1 MGQHEEQESDLQ
13 IRSALKDV
21 LAASEKQ
28 VAPTTEPILAAIRQ
42 EPPLQRVDSHNGKA
56 HGPEQEVEPGSLVPI
71 VDGKPQSARR
81 PPRRTSVIWQ
91 NIAAIAAVLVIIL
104 ASAGLFSHRF
114 FVPTSRTA
122 GTPTSHETPAQTFQP
137 AHSPTSVPSSSSVTA
152 PTAGSSS
159 TPATAATAIP
169 FDGWNRV
176 ALVTPELTLANLNY
190 LTDCCTT
197 LDSAPFPTGT
207 IFDGI
212 SQDGQNVMYHTVN
225 DGSTVYYT
233 LLSARKNAAIYT
245 FNGNGGNAIWL
256 NSTYALITTIS
267 SVIEVNVQTGAASTY
282 LPSFMA
288 SHLYFF
294 RSPYLYFTGGAN
306 RTTDAL
312 YRINVTTD
320 AVQQITFGSSGAT
333 FWLSPDG
340 TTVYFA
346 NTIGPAGNPGIYAV
360 NSDGTNMRLLR
371 QYPFGTPIGYAADS
385 SLVIMRVEN
394 GVFQVLKLGAT
405 AQQDQV
411 VLNNAAPGATALCAT
426 TNVGADP
433 ICGGNFAFAP
443 YGHALVVQGLYPDGT
458 YKVWS
463 NDLTTGKQMAVPS
476 LSSIHTPI
484 QLIGWDKIP
493 TP

>member
-1 MGQHEEQESDLQ
+1 MGQHEEQESELQ

-21 LAASEKQ
+21 LAANEKQ
-28 VAPTTEPILAAIRQ
+28 VSSITEPILAAIRQ
-42 EPPLQRVDSHNGKA
+42 EQSLQRVDSNNGEA
-56 HGPEQEVEPGSLVPI
+56 QEQEVEPGSLVPF
-71 VDGKPQSARR
+71 VDGQPRSAKRS
-81 PPRRTSVIWQ
+81 PRRTRAIWQ
-91 NIAAIAAVLVIIL
+91 NIAALAAVLVIIL
-104 ASAGLFSHRF
+104 ASVGLFSHRF
-114 FVPTSRTA
+114 FVPTTGTV
-122 GTPTSHETPAQTFQP
+122 GTPTSHKTPAQTVQSL
-137 AHSPTSVPSSSSVTA
+137 HSPTAAPSSLPAAS
-152 PTAGSSS
+152 PTGISSS
-159 TPATAATAIP
+159 TPTLTVTPAP

-176 ALVTPELTLANLNY
+176 ALVTPELTLANFNY

-197 LDSAPFPTGT
+197 LNPAPFPAGT

-233 LLSARKNAAIYT
+233 LLSARKNVTLYT

-256 NSTYALITTIS
+256 NSTYALITTFS
-267 SVIEVNVQTGAASTY
+267 SIIEVNVQSGATSTY
-282 LPSFMA
+282 LPSLMA

-294 RSPYLYFTGGAN
+294 RAPYLYFTGGAD
-306 RTTDAL
+306 RTMDAL
-312 YRINVTTD
+312 YRINVTTNV
-320 AVQQITFGSSGAT
+320 VQQISFGSSGAT

-340 TTVYFA
+340 NTVYFA

-371 QYPFGTPIGYAADS
+371 QYPFGTPIGYAADN
-385 SLVIMRVEN
+385 SLVIMRIEN
-394 GVFQVLKLGAT
+394 GTFQVLKLGAT
-405 AQQDQV
+405 TQQDRV

-426 TNVGADP
+426 TSVGANP
-433 ICGGNFAFAP
+433 ICSADFALAP

-463 NDLTTGKQMAVPS
+463 NDLTTGKQMAVPT
-476 LSSIHTPI
+476 LSGIHTPI